1 MPEIVICRKALSR
14 TPLPNPSRK
23 RGAMINRIRD
33 IRRQK
38 GLTLADVAAR
48 CSPPTTAQ
56 TIGRLETGMRSL
68 SLAWMNRIAAAL
80 DVDPQLLVGAESD
93 QPTAMVAKL
102 GTAGAEALTR
112 PIEAV
117 FPLAPDGDTPVVV
130 MGVETSV
137 GEYRAGDQVWL
148 RQLGPEDFARALNR
162 DVLAPRPAGR
172 FAFGRMIDHD
182 GGRVAL
188 LPPGI
193 GQRQVVIDQPAWLGV
208 AEMLVRRL

>member
-1 MPEIVICRKALSR
+1 
-14 TPLPNPSRK
+14 
-23 RGAMINRIRD
+23 MINRIRD

-48 CSPPTTAQ
+48 CTPPTTAQ

-102 GTAGAEALTR
+102 GANGAEALTR
-112 PIEAV
+112 PLEAV

-130 MGVETSV
+130 MGVDASV

-148 RQLGPEDFARALNR
+148 RQFAPEDFVRALNR
-162 DVLAPRPAGR
+162 DVLVPRPAGR
-172 FAFGRMIDHD
+172 FAFGRLLDCED
-182 GGRVAL
+182 GQVTL
-188 LPPGI
+188 LPPGT
-193 GQRQVVIDQPAWLGV
+193 GHRQVTVDAPAWIAV
-208 AEMLVRRL
+208 SEMLVRRL